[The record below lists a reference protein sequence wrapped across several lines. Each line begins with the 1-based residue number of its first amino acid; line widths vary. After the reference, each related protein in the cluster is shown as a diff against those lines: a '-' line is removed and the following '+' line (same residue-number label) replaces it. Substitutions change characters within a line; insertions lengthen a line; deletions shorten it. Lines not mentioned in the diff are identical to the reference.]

1 MPQSPKSLLKAASVV
16 VSPGYFASSA
26 ASDSLA
32 AAPAVARADVDEEA
46 LPEFG
51 AGKAVPLAVLGGRA
65 PGPRR
70 PARVFARIE
79 DTSSVL
85 DEGTARAQG
94 CSRHKPTLPAA
105 RSTASAAVP
114 AHGSHGGVN
123 RLPKTSEAA
132 LRTRGPVMRWRSVE

>member
-1 MPQSPKSLLKAASVV
+1 VAA
-16 VSPGYFASSA
+16 
-26 ASDSLA
+26 
-32 AAPAVARADVDEEA
+32 ADVDVEA
-46 LPEFG
+46 TPAFG
-51 AGKAVPLAVLGGRA
+51 AGKAVPLAVLGVRPSGPAFRGRA
-65 PGPRR
+65 
-70 PARVFARIE
+70 FARIE
-79 DTSSVL
+79 DTLSVLDEATARTL

-132 LRTRGPVMRWRSVE
+132 LRTSGPVMRWRSVE